1 MDGLDLWR
9 SPEQSMNVANRS
21 STCSKVAGRRSNCG
35 QSAMEPPEALY
46 ERLRHLAVEDP
57 LEARK
62 AFLQLL
68 DSGGSALDH
77 FLGRI
82 SSPADG
88 RLRQLVANAP
98 RDHRDR
104 ERLTP
109 HLIAWQE
116 IETDEFTHRAIVGA
130 LKGLDT
136 RSAAQTA
143 LALEVARLTTAIG
156 REMAQRERL
165 NRELEIAREV
175 QEHLFPQRL
184 PSVPGLDYCGR
195 CRPAREVGG
204 DYYDFLELP
213 EGRLGIAI
221 GDVSGKGI
229 GAALMMA
236 SLEASLRGQA
246 SGGHGLAEL
255 MKRVNGLL
263 YEASST
269 NSYASLF
276 YAEYDPGNRSLSYVN
291 AGHNPPLIVR
301 KSATACQ
308 VFRLETGG
316 PVIGLVQQYY
326 QQDSFPLEAG
336 DLVVLF
342 TDGVSEAMNAQNE
355 EWGEDRL
362 IEVAKTWHRLPAL
375 EVMTRIL
382 SAVEAFAAGAP
393 QYDDMTLV
401 VLRIL
406 TERP

>member
-1 MDGLDLWR
+1 M
-9 SPEQSMNVANRS
+9 Q
-21 STCSKVAGRRSNCG
+21 
-35 QSAMEPPEALY
+35 PPDSLY

-57 LEARK
+57 REARRV
-62 AFLQLL
+62 FLQLL
-68 DSGGSALDH
+68 DSGGPALDH
-77 FLGRI
+77 FLVRI
-82 SSPADG
+82 SYPADG
-88 RLRQLVANAP
+88 RLRQLVANALRNP
-98 RDHRDR
+98 RDR
-104 ERLTP
+104 ERLAP

-116 IETDEFTHRAIVGA
+116 IETDEFTHRAIAGA
-130 LKGLDT
+130 LGGLDT

-143 LALEVARLTTAIG
+143 LALEVARLTTVIG
-156 REMAQRERL
+156 REMAERERL
-165 NRELEIAREV
+165 RRELEIAREV

-184 PSVPGLDYCGR
+184 PSVAGLDYCGR
-195 CRPAREVGG
+195 CRPAQQVGG

-246 SGGHGLAEL
+246 SGGHDLAEL

-263 YEASST
+263 YEASPT

-276 YAEYDPGNRSLSYVN
+276 YAEYDPGNRSFSYVN
-291 AGHNPPLIVR
+291 AGHNSPLIVR
-301 KSATACQ
+301 KSAADCQ

-326 QQDSFPLEAG
+326 QQDSVSLEAG

-342 TDGVSEAMNAQNE
+342 TDGVSEAMNARNE

>member
-1 MDGLDLWR
+1 
-9 SPEQSMNVANRS
+9 
-21 STCSKVAGRRSNCG
+21 
-35 QSAMEPPEALY
+35 MEPPEILY
-46 ERLRHLAVEDP
+46 ERLRQLAVEDP
-57 LEARK
+57 REARRV
-62 AFLQLL
+62 FLKLL
-68 DSGGSALDH
+68 DSGGPALDH

-175 QEHLFPQRL
+175 QEHLFPQHL

-246 SGGHGLAEL
+246 SVGHDLAEL
-255 MKRVNGLL
+255 MKRVNNLV
-263 YEASST
+263 YEASSA
-269 NSYASLF
+269 SRYATFF
-276 YAEYDPGNRSLSYVN
+276 YAEYDPRSRQLSYVN
-291 AGHNPPLIVR
+291 AGHVPPVVLR
-301 KSATACQ
+301 KSAAACQ
-308 VFRLETGG
+308 VFRLESGG
-316 PVIGLVQQYY
+316 PVIGLLRQGRY
-326 QQDSFPLEAG
+326 QRDSFRLKPR
-336 DLVVLF
+336 DLIVLF
-342 TDGVSEAMNAQNE
+342 TDGVSESMNTRNE
-355 EWGEDRL
+355 EWGKDRL
-362 IEVAKTWHRLPAL
+362 IELAETCFGLPAS

-382 SAVEAFAAGAP
+382 AAAEAFAAGAP
-393 QYDDMTLV
+393 QHDDMTLV
-401 VLRIL
+401 VLRVL
-406 TERP
+406 D